1 MSPIYEYVC
10 PNGHRHER
18 LRSYDQRENPAVCPF
33 CEEAA
38 DPIISSPHVLP
49 DGVYSYAPPIGT
61 MDAFDRKMAKIDRM
75 KEHKK
80 DTGKVKL
87 VDEV

>member
-1 MSPIYEYVC
+1 MSPIYEYRC

-18 LRSYDQRENPAVCPF
+18 LRSYTDRSAPAACPF
-33 CEEAA
+33 CEAA
-38 DPIISSPHVLP
+38 AAPIISAPHVLP
-49 DGVYSYAPPIGT
+49 DGVYSYAPNIGSA
-61 MDAFDRKMAKIDRM
+61 DAFDRKMAKIDRM